1 MQTPCSAIQQSA
13 TFCDPI
19 LVEYTRMNKSDDIKH
34 AAAQLWAFMTHAFRK
49 FLSDHCFSFAQSLT
63 YTTIFAIIP
72 VLAIAFSI
80 FHALGGLDSLKDV
93 IFVYLSEILTP
104 GGQHLVQENLRELLE
119 KAQTAPI
126 GSFSTLFFIVIAFL
140 LLMELEDVLNH
151 IWSVSG
157 HTLLRRIA
165 LYWLAFTLGPIIMV
179 IPMLM
184 ALFLNSQV
192 EGFQSIFALVAPFMQ
207 FLRLLPILSIW
218 FFLWATYLFLPNTHI
233 KPTAAALGTLVGGT
247 LWLLAA
253 KIYTIYNTHVLTY
266 SKLYGS
272 LGAIPV
278 FLLWL
283 FISWCV
289 ILYGAEVVYC
299 CQYWQRIQR
308 EKRRRTVLEE
318 VNSAN
323 ILALKLVLLTTWRFQ
338 AGKQGLTLEELCW
351 ELGISQ
357 KAAQPVFQALQK
369 HGVLAVNADNGRVLL
384 SRAPNLLT
392 VSNIWNAVDPV
403 PENTTVL
410 ISKEASQE
418 MPWERGLTA
427 ILSQTN
433 TCFLQKIASLTVE
446 DLLFHSSEAPAALE
460 GSAAQDG

>member
-1 MQTPCSAIQQSA
+1 
-13 TFCDPI
+13 
-19 LVEYTRMNKSDDIKH
+19 
-34 AAAQLWAFMTHAFRK
+34 MTHAFRK

-72 VLAIAFSI
+72 VLAVAFSI
-80 FHALGGLDSLKDV
+80 FHTLGGLDSLKDV

-126 GSFSTLFFIVIAFL
+126 GSFSTLFFIVAAFL

-179 IPMLM
+179 IPLLM

-192 EGFQSIFALVAPFMQ
+192 EGFQSIFTLIAPFMQ
-207 FLRLLPILSIW
+207 FLRLLPVLSIW
-218 FFLWATYLFLPNTHI
+218 FFLWATYMFLPNTHI
-233 KPTAAALGTLVGGT
+233 KPVAAGLGTLIGGT

-289 ILYGAEVVYC
+289 ILYGAEVAYC
-299 CQYWQRIQR
+299 CQYWNMMQG
-308 EKRRRTVLEE
+308 KRRRSVLED
-318 VNSAN
+318 VHSAN
-323 ILALKLVLLTTWRFQ
+323 ILALQLVLLTAWRFQ
-338 AGKQGLTLEELCW
+338 TGRQGLTLEELCW

-357 KAAQPVFQALQK
+357 KAAQPVFQVLKRHGMLALE
-369 HGVLAVNADNGRVLL
+369 ADSGRVLL
-384 SRAPNLLT
+384 LRGPNLLNVT
-392 VSNIWNAVDPV
+392 DIWNAVDPV
-403 PENTTVL
+403 PENTNVCL
-410 ISKEASQE
+410 LKEVSQG
-418 MPWERGLTA
+418 MPWERGLIA
-427 ILSQTN
+427 ILSQAN
-433 TCFLQKIASLTVE
+433 ACFLQKIASLTVK
-446 DLLFHSSEAPAALE
+446 DLLFYDSEAPAALE
-460 GSAAQDG
+460 GSGTQAD